1 MYIENLGEI
10 KAVGFDI
17 DGTLYR
23 SIRLNLRM
31 TFYVLFHLRTFL
43 AYNKVRK
50 ALHGAPVVSDFRK
63 MQAEKVAEILK
74 CTPEEAEQKLNK
86 VIYKHM
92 EKYFVNMKTCKDSIE
107 LIKDLKSMG
116 MKIALLSDFPPEQK
130 GDIWGIKDLCDVIL
144 GTEEAGALKPSAE
157 PFTKMAQG
165 LGVPAEEILYV
176 GNSHRFDVMGAK
188 NAGMKAAWLLYPIKG
203 MLGKKSQTAEITFWH
218 FNQLRKI
225 LITDTSAK

>member
-23 SIRLNLRM
+23 SIRLNFRM
-31 TFYVLFHLRTFL
+31 TFYVLAHLKTFL
-43 AYNKVRK
+43 AYSKVRK
-50 ALHGAPVVSDFRK
+50 QLHGAPVSSNLRR
-63 MQAEKVAEILK
+63 MQAEMVAEILK
-74 CTPEEAEQKLNK
+74 CDADKAEELLDR
-86 VIYKHM
+86 VVYKNM

-107 LIKDLKSMG
+107 LIKDLKQMG

-130 GDIWGIKDLCDVIL
+130 RSIWGIRDICDVVL
-144 GTEEAGALKPSAE
+144 GTEETGALKPSKL
-157 PFTKMAQG
+157 PFEKMAEG
-165 LGVPAEEILYV
+165 LNVSPEEILYV

-188 NAGMKAAWLLYPIKG
+188 NAGMKAAWLRYPVKG
-203 MLGKKSQTAEITFWH
+203 ILGKKSQTADITFWH

-225 LITDTSAK
+225 LITDTTKQ

>member
-1 MYIENLGEI
+1 MYIQNLGEI

-23 SIRLNLRM
+23 SIRLNTRM
-31 TFYVLFHLRTFL
+31 TLYVLFHLKTFL

-50 ALHGAPVVSDFRK
+50 ELHGVPAVSDFRK
-63 MQAEKVAEILK
+63 MQAEKVAAILK
-74 CTPEEAEQKLNK
+74 CEPAEAAEKLDRI
-86 VIYKHM
+86 VYKNM

-107 LIKDLKSMG
+107 LIKDLKKMG

-130 GDIWGIKDLCDVIL
+130 REIWGIKDLCDVIL
-144 GTEEAGALKPSAE
+144 GTEETGALKPSKV
-157 PFTKMAQG
+157 PFEKMAEA

-188 NAGMKAAWLLYPIKG
+188 NAGMKAAWLRYPIKG

-225 LITDTSAK
+225 LITDTTAK

>member
-23 SIRLNLRM
+23 SIRLNIRM

-43 AYNKVRK
+43 VYNKVRK
-50 ALHGAPVVSDFRK
+50 SLHGAPEVTDFRK
-63 MQAEKVAEILK
+63 MQAEKAAEILK
-74 CTPEEAEQKLNK
+74 CEPEAAEKLLDK

-92 EKYFVNMKTCKDSIE
+92 EKYFVNMKTCKDSIQ

-116 MKIALLSDFPPEQK
+116 LKIALLSDFPPEQK
-130 GDIWGIKDLCDVIL
+130 GNIWGIKELCDVVL
-144 GTEEAGALKPSAE
+144 GAEDAGALKPSAV
-157 PFTKMAQG
+157 PFQKMAEQ

-188 NAGMKAAWLLYPIKG
+188 NAGMMAAWLLYPIKG
-203 MLGKKSQTAEITFWH
+203 ILGKKSQTAEITFWH
-218 FNQLRKI
+218 YKQLRKI
-225 LITDTSAK
+225 LITDTSTK